1 MARMKVLGL
10 TGGMGMGKSTVATLL
25 QKAGLPVFDADA
37 EVRRQQSVPGPVLD
51 GIQAMVPGAV
61 CSGVLDRGV
70 LRQAVMEQAGLLPRL
85 EALIHPHVRRARARF
100 LAFWRARGAR
110 WVVLDIPLLFETGMQ
125 RQCDHVL
132 VISAPRWVQARRV
145 AARRG
150 IHRRKPVP
158 LWRGRRPMP
167 AGARCGYGAAHGPLH
182 EGNPASGAPL
192 CQDVARMKRSVLF
205 DTETTGLDP
214 ATGDRVIEIA
224 ALELVGDLPTGRA
237 FHVLLDPQRDVP
249 EEASRVHGF
258 TIDDLR
264 GKPLFADKAAEFLEF
279 IGEDPLIAHNARFD
293 FGFLNAELKRA
304 GRQPLDMA
312 RMWIRWTWRGRAF
325 PACPTA

>member
-25 QKAGLPVFDADA
+25 LKAGLPVFDADA

-70 LRQAVMEQAGLLPRL
+70 LRQAVMEQPDLLPRL

-132 VISAPRWVQARRV
+132 VVSAPRWVQARRV

-150 IHRRKPVP
+150 MTQAEARALMARQTPDALRV
-158 LWRGRRPMP
+158 RG
-167 AGARCGYGAAHGPLH
+167 A
-182 EGNPASGAPL
+182 
-192 CQDVARMKRSVLF
+192 DTVL
-205 DTETTGLDP
+205 
-214 ATGDRVIEIA
+214 R
-224 ALELVGDLPTGRA
+224 TGRSMKETRRQVRR
-237 FHVLLDPQRDVP
+237 FVRML
-249 EEASRVHGF
+249 RV
-258 TIDDLR
+258 
-264 GKPLFADKAAEFLEF
+264 
-279 IGEDPLIAHNARFD
+279 
-293 FGFLNAELKRA
+293 
-304 GRQPLDMA
+304 
-312 RMWIRWTWRGRAF
+312 
-325 PACPTA
+325 